1 VQFITTKC
9 ASVTARDTH
18 HFHHIFML
26 TRIKENE
33 SATSY
38 FCPFTFI
45 QTKAEGAGY
54 TYSTQ
59 ALVSFALAGLSKT

>member
-1 VQFITTKC
+1 
-9 ASVTARDTH
+9 
-18 HFHHIFML
+18 ML